1 MEEQKKQK
9 IESLLIRGLTPIEIS
24 KIMKD
29 TTLEEIEGVEIPE
42 DLQKKS
48 DKLYSE
54 LQRDLSKIVLKEM
67 SKKDSDN
74 NLILNSVKLSF
85 ELQEKKLSLN
95 KLGDKTHK
103 IQKEYIHERD
113 EEIVKLLNAG
123 ISEDEI
129 SKKFKISVLSVKN
142 SLDRV
147 NLKLTD
153 ELKTISPSIISE
165 TKSLDKETRMKIL
178 KRAYD
183 NNLTRKEVRS
193 IVNEIKNN
201 SR

>member
-9 IESLLIRGLTPIEIS
+9 IESLLIRGLTPTEIS
-24 KIMKD
+24 KIIKN
-29 TTLEEIEGVEIPE
+29 TTIEEIESVKIPD
-42 DLQKKS
+42 DLQQKS

-54 LQRDLSKIVLKEM
+54 FQRDLSKIVLKEM
-67 SKKDSDN
+67 SKTNSDN
-74 NLILNSVKLSF
+74 NLILNSVKLNF
-85 ELQEKKLSLN
+85 ELQEKRLSLN

-103 IQKEYIHERD
+103 IQKEYIYERD
-113 EEIVKLLNAG
+113 EEIAKLLHAG

-129 SKKFKISVLSVKN
+129 SSTFKISVLSVKN
-142 SLDRV
+142 SFDRV

-153 ELKTISPSIISE
+153 ELKTLSPSIISE
-165 TKSLDKETRMKIL
+165 TKGLDKETRMKIL

-193 IVNEIKNN
+193 IVNEIKNS